1 MAAGISSYDPELD
14 MFGFCFWLMAVLL
27 YWMQLL
33 QQETEASEVEWDKL
47 GQNILSLRDTISP
60 AAAAIISK
68 CLDRQRDR

>member
-1 MAAGISSYDPELD
+1 
-14 MFGFCFWLMAVLL
+14 MAVLL

-47 GQNILSLRDTISP
+47 GQNILSLRDNISP